1 MAEPAAEEIL
11 TTRPVFLHLKHG
23 EFDWMPSKEQT
34 KEMRDRMK
42 SYEGWVHVTGG
53 GGNEGAR
60 SQFGKRFRFVLP
72 CRQLYAS
79 HN

>member
-1 MAEPAAEEIL
+1 MAETAAEETP

-42 SYEGWVHVTGG
+42 SYEGWVHVTGEKKRG
-53 GGNEGAR
+53 GT
-60 SQFGKRFRFVLP
+60 LP
-72 CRQLYAS
+72 IWKKIQICTAMSPTLCIT
-79 HN
+79 